1 MKVLLTKKI
10 VDLDGAEIKGEKGEA
25 FTLRDALISA
35 LMASYEGEKDLPGK
49 DKLERYSLAVRV
61 KRDEEINLSSEEI
74 VLLKRLVGMAYGVL
88 VVGQVYEELEK

>member
-10 VDLDGAEIKGEKGEA
+10 VDLDGEEIKGEKGEA

-35 LMASYEGEKDLPGK
+35 LMASYEVEKDLPGK
-49 DKLERYSLAVRV
+49 DKLERYNLALRV
-61 KRDEEINLSSEEI
+61 KRDEEINLTSEEI

>member
-1 MKVLLTKKI
+1 MKVLLTKKF
-10 VDLDGAEIKGEKGEA
+10 VDLDGAEIKNEKDEA

-35 LMASYEGEKDLPGK
+35 LMATYEGEKDLPGK
-49 DKLERYSLAVRV
+49 DKLERYNLAIRI

-88 VVGQVYEELEK
+88 IVGQVYEELEK